1 MSSKVSEFKG
11 RSHVFDPDVAND
23 GISSSA
29 QAAAGDLQDL
39 LRRLAADMSVAN
51 EEEEDDEETLVCMNR
66 ERDHTL
72 LLNSHMHRHIIDRH
86 VVIVPDGGANS
97 QAPHFGSADW
107 QVTPAVVYS
116 AVDLQQAGKS
126 GDCNHITRKKHGGSD
141 VHSQGDMVT
150 LLRANDLRNT
160 VLPGNASYHIP
171 YYGSTWRAK
180 PTRQCNFLID
190 SRDTA
195 KAWSSPLE
203 QFSAAAALAS
213 RLWTLRWHDLSDSTS
228 DHANGAFTSAQ
239 LSNEGV
245 CSERNVI
252 RSVPKLS
259 VWKDRRQHA
268 IEVTAS
274 PELLEPPA
282 QRFSRQTDV
291 VKATTG
297 EMIPNLAR
305 GDTFDGARLKN
316 ARGGRD
322 RAGSGASSSAWRL
335 VYTFQSWRGAPIVEL
350 TVGDA
355 ASLPLASYGYLAVTM
370 TAVDRTAREII
381 RQVMRSSAQCVS
393 TASAAKIVFTS

>member
-1 MSSKVSEFKG
+1 MSSKISEFKG
-11 RSHVFDPDVAND
+11 RLHVFNPNVADD

-29 QAAAGDLQDL
+29 QASEGDLQDL

-51 EEEEDDEETLVCMNR
+51 EEEEDDEETFVCMNR

-72 LLNSHMHRHIIDRH
+72 LLNSHMHKNIIDSH
-86 VVIVPDGGANS
+86 VAIVTDGASNS

-107 QVTPAVVYS
+107 QVTPAVAYS
-116 AVDLQQAGKS
+116 DVDLQQTGKS
-126 GDCNHITRKKHGGSD
+126 GDGNLITRKKYDGSD

-150 LLRANDLRNT
+150 VLRASDPRNT
-160 VLPGNASYHIP
+160 VSPGNASYHIP
-171 YYGSTWRAK
+171 YVDTWRAR
-180 PTRQCNFLID
+180 PARQCNFFLG

-213 RLWTLRWHDLSDSTS
+213 RLWTLRWYDLSDSPS
-228 DHANGAFTSAQ
+228 DHNGTFTSAQ

-245 CSERNVI
+245 CSERDVI

-259 VWKDRRQHA
+259 VWKERRQHA
-268 IEVTAS
+268 IEVSAS

-282 QRFSRQTDV
+282 QRFARQPDV
-291 VKATTG
+291 VNAKTG
-297 EMIPNLAR
+297 EMIADSAR
-305 GDTFDGARLKN
+305 GDTFDGDRIKKTG
-316 ARGGRD
+316 GGRD
-322 RAGSGASSSAWRL
+322 GAGSGASSSAWRL

-350 TVGDA
+350 TVDGA
-355 ASLPLASYGYLAVTM
+355 ASLPLASSGYLAVKM

-393 TASAAKIVFTS
+393 TTSAAKIVFTS